1 MKQQA
6 KKNLWQRSFAEKVSL
21 MISLFILSLIVAL
34 ICYTWV
40 TGDTNPP
47 ILSVT
52 TGKEIRQVNEQ
63 YYVPFTVINTGGST
77 AESVEVVAE
86 LLLENGESETGNQQI
101 DFLSREEQEEG
112 EFIFTLNPQE
122 GNLKLRVASY
132 KLP

>member
-1 MKQQA
+1 
-6 KKNLWQRSFAEKVSL
+6 

-52 TGKEIRQVNEQ
+52 TGKEIRQVNDQ
-63 YYVPFTVINTGGST
+63 YYVPFTVANTGGST

-101 DFLSREEQEEG
+101 DFLSREEKEEG
-112 EFIFTLNPQE
+112 EFIFTLNPKE